1 MKLPVTVPHLC
12 YSYNMA
18 SKKTVKPNYQGSL
31 AEYKESLK
39 PSSSKKE
46 QLFGQELGKIG
57 RAAERGQA
65 VNTVQEKMNDFSQR
79 QMAYNKVKNEPIRQK
94 LAGIGIGL
102 TVAAATNPT
111 TLRGITNTV
120 NKGVSAIQNLKS
132 PTYYGIHGSPTEG
145 LKKITPAIGQ
155 NTQQFLKGSTNI
167 GTSNVNKPAVFS
179 LEPKTENV
187 LQATDYAQKF
197 EVSGK
202 GSVYVV
208 KGKAKNVISHE
219 LTESKNIAGSDLFA
233 KSTLSNEKLSSK
245 PMKVVKEF
253 KVSDYTKTAYNK
265 FDDAMETTQ
274 DFSPLSAQI
283 QAAIKKDSKK
293 IVPKFRRK

>member
-1 MKLPVTVPHLC
+1 MGL
-12 YSYNMA
+12 
-18 SKKTVKPNYQGSL
+18 
-31 AEYKESLK
+31 
-39 PSSSKKE
+39 
-46 QLFGQELGKIG
+46 QLG
-57 RAAERGQA
+57 
-65 VNTVQEKMNDFSQR
+65 
-79 QMAYNKVKNEPIRQK
+79 
-94 LAGIGIGL
+94 
-102 TVAAATNPT
+102 VAALTNPN
-111 TLRGITNTV
+111 TLRGVTNTV

-145 LKKITPAIGQ
+145 LKKITPALGQ

-253 KVSDYTKTAYNK
+253 KVADYTKTAYNK

-293 IVPKFRRK
+293 MVPKFRRK

>member
-1 MKLPVTVPHLC
+1 
-12 YSYNMA
+12 MA
-18 SKKTVKPNYQGSL
+18 SKKIVKPNYQGSL
-31 AEYKESLK
+31 ADYKESLK
-39 PSSSKKE
+39 PASSKKE
-46 QLFGQELGKIG
+46 QLYGQELGKIG
-57 RAAERGQA
+57 RAAERGGP
-65 VNTVQEKMNDFSQR
+65 VNTVQKEHGEYSEK
-79 QMAYNKVKNEPIRQK
+79 QMYANKMKNMPFKQK
-94 LAGIGIGL
+94 LTDLGIQL
-102 TVAAATNPT
+102 TVSAATNPN

-145 LKKITPAIGQ
+145 LKKITPALGQ

-233 KSTLSNEKLSSK
+233 KSTLSNEKLSNK

-253 KVSDYTKTAYNK
+253 KVADYTKTAYNK

-283 QAAIKKDSKK
+283 QAAIKQDSKK

>member
-1 MKLPVTVPHLC
+1 MAPRRPRTPDYMGSLADYKESVKP
-12 YSYNMA
+12 A
-18 SKKTVKPNYQGSL
+18 SKKEKLY
-31 AEYKESLK
+31 
-39 PSSSKKE
+39 
-46 QLFGQELGKIG
+46 GQELGKIG
-57 RAAERGQA
+57 RAAERGA
-65 VNTVQEKMNDFSQR
+65 PVNTVQQKMGTYSEQVM
-79 QMAYNKVKNEPIRQK
+79 QNKANRDMPVKRKVQEM
-94 LAGIGIGL
+94 GL
-102 TVAAATNPT
+102 QLGVAALTNPN
-111 TLRGITNTV
+111 TLRGVTNTV

-145 LKKITPAIGQ
+145 LKKITPALGQ

-253 KVSDYTKTAYNK
+253 KVADYTKTAYNK

-293 IVPKFRRK
+293 MVPKFRRK

>member
-1 MKLPVTVPHLC
+1 MAVRKPRKPD
-12 YSYNMA
+12 YNGSLADYKESVKPA
-18 SKKTVKPNYQGSL
+18 SKKEKLY
-31 AEYKESLK
+31 
-39 PSSSKKE
+39 
-46 QLFGQELGKIG
+46 GQELGKIG
-57 RAAERGQA
+57 RAAERGGP
-65 VNTVQEKMNDFSQR
+65 VNTVQQKMG
-79 QMAYNKVKNEPIRQK
+79 AYSEQVMQNKANRDMPVKRKIQEM
-94 LAGIGIGL
+94 GL
-102 TVAAATNPT
+102 QLGVAALTNPN
-111 TLRGITNTV
+111 TLRGVTNTV

-145 LKKITPAIGQ
+145 LKKITPALGQ

-265 FDDAMETTQ
+265 FDDATETTQ

-293 IVPKFRRK
+293 TVPKFRQK

>member
-1 MKLPVTVPHLC
+1 MGSLADYKESVKP
-12 YSYNMA
+12 A
-18 SKKTVKPNYQGSL
+18 SKKEKLY
-31 AEYKESLK
+31 
-39 PSSSKKE
+39 
-46 QLFGQELGKIG
+46 GQELGKIG
-57 RAAERGQA
+57 RAAERGA
-65 VNTVQEKMNDFSQR
+65 PVNTVQQKMGTYSEQVM
-79 QMAYNKVKNEPIRQK
+79 QNKANRDMPVKRKVQEM
-94 LAGIGIGL
+94 GL
-102 TVAAATNPT
+102 QLGVAALTNPN
-111 TLRGITNTV
+111 TLRGVTNTV

-145 LKKITPAIGQ
+145 LKKITPALGQ

-253 KVSDYTKTAYNK
+253 KVADYTKTAYNK

-293 IVPKFRRK
+293 MVPKFRRK